1 MTTQNLVQGSDAGRW
16 DQAIYAFLAEK
27 ERRSGSMRTA
37 RAYSGMLYRFFGMLD
52 KPPDQVTATEVFG
65 YAHGTGLSGKKP
77 SSVTINARIACLSSF
92 YRFLIRMSLV
102 SVNPC
107 DRLERPR
114 ATPAPPRGLTA
125 VDIKKLLDVIP
136 DTSVGLRD
144 RAIILTLT
152 LTGRRRSEVLNL
164 KAGDLNQEGEAVYY
178 RYRGKGG
185 KHGKRELPQPAL
197 RAIEQAL
204 EAFGKISPP

>member
-1 MTTQNLVQGSDAGRW
+1 MTTQTLVQGGDSGRW

-27 ERRSGSMRTA
+27 ERRSGSMRTVV
-37 RAYSGMLYRFFGMLD
+37 AYSGMLYRFFRTLG
-52 KPPDQVTATEVFG
+52 KPPDLVAATEVFS
-65 YAHGTGLSGKKP
+65 YAHGVGLSGKKP

-107 DRLERPR
+107 DQLERPR
-114 ATPAPPRGLTA
+114 AIPAPPKGLTA
-125 VDIKKLLDVIP
+125 ADIKKLLDVIP
-136 DTSVGLRD
+136 GNPVGLRD

-164 KAGDLNQEGEAVYY
+164 KANDLTHEGEAIFYS
-178 RYRGKGG
+178 YRGKGG
-185 KHGKRELPQPAL
+185 NHGKREL
-197 RAIEQAL
+197 
-204 EAFGKISPP
+204 SPPSRPYSRHWMPSARI